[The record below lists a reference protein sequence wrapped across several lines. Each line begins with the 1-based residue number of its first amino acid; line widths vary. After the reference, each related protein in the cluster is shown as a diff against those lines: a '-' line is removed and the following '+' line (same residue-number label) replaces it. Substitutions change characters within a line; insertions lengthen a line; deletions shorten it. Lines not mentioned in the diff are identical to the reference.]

1 MYTLILYIC
10 FDISLPNQMYLRP
23 SSVKGEGTKHKVV
36 KMNKSKMIVSY
47 QPIEWKGDMVKLLDQ
62 TLLPAEEVYLEI
74 TEYHEIMTAIKEL
87 KIRGAPAIGVAG
99 AYGMVLGA
107 MQILAKSKATFLSEL
122 HDVAIAISGTRPTAR
137 NLFWAI
143 ERMELAAVKC
153 KNVEEIKTILLKEAK
168 KIHNEEADATIE
180 LSKNGQELIKDGY
193 TILTHCNTGPLA
205 TTGYG
210 TALGIIIYAHM
221 QGKKVQVYAD
231 ETRPLLQGARLTT
244 WELRKIGIPVTLITD
259 SMAGYFMKK
268 GKIDCVIVG
277 ADRIA
282 ANGDTANKIGTY
294 SVAVLAKENRVP
306 FYVAAPT
313 STFDWSLST
322 GARIPIEQ
330 RNQAEVTHIKG
341 IAIAPRYVN
350 AANPAFDVTPNK
362 YITAIITEKGIIR
375 NPITNRKIS
384 DKQLKL
390 M

>member
-1 MYTLILYIC
+1 
-10 FDISLPNQMYLRP
+10 
-23 SSVKGEGTKHKVV
+23 
-36 KMNKSKMIVSY
+36 MNKSKMIVSY

-74 TEYHEIMTAIKEL
+74 TDFHEIMTAIKEL

-107 MQILAKSKATFLSEL
+107 MQIMAKSKAAFVSEL

-143 ERMELAAVKC
+143 ERMELAAAKG

-168 KIHNEEADATIE
+168 KIHNEEADATIA
-180 LSKNGQELIKDGY
+180 LSKNGNELIKDGM

-210 TALGIIIYAHM
+210 TALGIIIYAHL
-221 QGKKVQVYAD
+221 QGKKIQVYAD

-313 STFDWSLST
+313 STFDLSLST

-375 NPITNRKIS
+375 KPITNRKIS